1 MSQEI
6 QVQEGFNVI
15 KLENV
20 DKDILNFSKEV
31 DSTFIQ
37 LHFCL
42 SESGKLH
49 FGPHYVIEVKSEN
62 SLLLYN
68 PNQKLPINLSLQPK
82 TKYVIFIVSIKVFHS
97 FFSQVA
103 EIIPFLDEENKD
115 KKYYLDKPLTPS
127 EILVLN
133 QLFNDH
139 NNNSLSA
146 LYVKG
151 KVYELL
157 SLYFNRNQDNDQA
170 CPFLDNEDNVE
181 KIKKAKQIII
191 ENISEPPTLQ
201 ELADTIGLTLSKLK
215 DGFKHIYGES
225 VFNFLLD
232 YKLEYARKML
242 LSKKHNVSEI
252 SLQIGYSTPSHFI
265 SAFKKK
271 YGTTPKQYIMSIS

>member
-1 MSQEI
+1 MTNLFDIFLYFSEFYFVTEKNTKISMSEEL

-115 KKYYLDKPLTPS
+115 K
-127 EILVLN
+127 IV
-133 QLFNDH
+133 
-139 NNNSLSA
+139 
-146 LYVKG
+146 
-151 KVYELL
+151 
-157 SLYFNRNQDNDQA
+157 
-170 CPFLDNEDNVE
+170 NVQSFKWCMNWKAGDE
-181 KIKKAKQIII
+181 K
-191 ENISEPPTLQ
+191 L
-201 ELADTIGLTLSKLK
+201 
-215 DGFKHIYGES
+215 
-225 VFNFLLD
+225 
-232 YKLEYARKML
+232 
-242 LSKKHNVSEI
+242 
-252 SLQIGYSTPSHFI
+252 
-265 SAFKKK
+265 
-271 YGTTPKQYIMSIS
+271 